1 VALLF
6 DAEIIR
12 IKGYKEFEFQL
23 HCTCYAFAMVQFKEP
38 LLQVLL
44 PTVVSVAL
52 SFCSFY
58 VFRRLQRYRCTVL
71 PRFSASTRVEELGRA
86 LRQNGVVV
94 LERLVPP
101 EKMDMLLK
109 ELETASGVF
118 HGAVGSFAGHHTL
131 RNAAKPLGE
140 SKMAQELAV
149 HPLVVATV
157 EEILRPWCKRI
168 NLGTC
173 SMISVEAPPS
183 LDEKPAP
190 AQVLHRDNS
199 MWGASTWP
207 WLPTSTG
214 RPEFS
219 VSVMW
224 AASDF
229 TETNGATRF
238 LPGSNHWPL
247 MKHEAYDKQSN
258 FPQGIT
264 EEDIVQAT
272 MPKGSVVLWCGNTLH
287 GAGAHAPR
295 QLSDDPS
302 NGSTRH
308 GLLFIYNLGWL
319 KSEHNF
325 HWAMPAS
332 VMETFSPKLSELV
345 GRVGENAVEH
355 DWFTGPI
362 YTQPYLGGPD
372 GSKAGEGVQF

>member
-1 VALLF
+1 
-6 DAEIIR
+6 
-12 IKGYKEFEFQL
+12 
-23 HCTCYAFAMVQFKEP
+23 MVQFKEP

>member
-1 VALLF
+1 
-6 DAEIIR
+6 
-12 IKGYKEFEFQL
+12 
-23 HCTCYAFAMVQFKEP
+23 MVHFKEP
-38 LLQVLL
+38 SLQVLL
-44 PTVVSVAL
+44 PTVVTVAL
-52 SFCSFY
+52 SFCTLY
-58 VFRRLQRYRCTVL
+58 VFRRAQKRCRCTVL
-71 PRFSASTRVEELGRA
+71 PRFSASTAEELGCA

-94 LERLVPP
+94 VEGLVAP
-101 EKMDMLLK
+101 EKMDALLK
-109 ELETASGVF
+109 ELETAKGVF

-140 SKMAQELAV
+140 SKVAQELAV

-157 EEILRPWCKRI
+157 EEVLRPWCKRI

-238 LPGSNHWPL
+238 LPGSNHWPIR
-247 MKHEAYDKQSN
+247 KEEAYDKEASL
-258 FPQGIT
+258 PEGIS
-264 EEDIVQAT
+264 EKDVVQAT

-287 GAGAHAPR
+287 GAGSHAPR
-295 QLSDDPS
+295 QLNEDVS
-302 NGSTRH
+302 STRH

-332 VMETFSPKLSELV
+332 VFESFSPKLSELV
-345 GRVGENAVEH
+345 GRFGKNAVEH
-355 DWFTGPI
+355 QWFSGPI

>member
-1 VALLF
+1 MHFRDQSL
-6 DAEIIR
+6 
-12 IKGYKEFEFQL
+12 QL
-23 HCTCYAFAMVQFKEP
+23 V
-38 LLQVLL
+38 L
-44 PTVVSVAL
+44 PTVVTVAVSV
-52 SFCSFY
+52 CSFY
-58 VFRRLQRYRCTVL
+58 VFRRLQRCRCAAL
-71 PRFSASTRVEELGRA
+71 RRFPASTDSRDLGNA

-94 LERLVPP
+94 LENIVAP

-109 ELETASGVF
+109 ELQTARGVF

-140 SKMAQELAV
+140 STVAQELAV
-149 HPLVVATV
+149 HPLVLATV

-190 AQVLHRDNS
+190 PQVLHRDNS

-207 WLPTSTG
+207 WLPSTG

-224 AASDF
+224 AASEF
-229 TETNGATRF
+229 TEHNGATRF
-238 LPGSNHWPL
+238 LPGSHRWPHQ
-247 MKHEAYDKQSN
+247 KHEAYDKGSSL
-258 FPQGIT
+258 PEGIT
-264 EEDIVQAT
+264 EKDVIPAT

-295 QLSDDPS
+295 QVNDDHVL
-302 NGSTRH
+302 STRH

-319 KSEHNF
+319 KPEHNF
-325 HWAMPAS
+325 HWAIPAS
-332 VMETFSPKLSELV
+332 VMKAFSPKLSELV
-345 GRVGENAVEH
+345 GLFGENAVEH
-355 DWFTGPI
+355 DWITGPI

-372 GSKAGEGVQF
+372 GSKAGEGVQFWTQILQSSILQETGFGQVASVCCP